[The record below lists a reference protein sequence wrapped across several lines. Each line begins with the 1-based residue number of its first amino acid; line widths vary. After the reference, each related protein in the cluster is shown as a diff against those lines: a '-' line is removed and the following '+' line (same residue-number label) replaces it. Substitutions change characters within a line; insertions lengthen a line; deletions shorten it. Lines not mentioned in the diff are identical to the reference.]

1 MNTGVLTPLAG
12 DKGNRHMSMFS
23 QLLSGLTG
31 GSSGVMQTLMS
42 TLMTNQQGSGGLAE
56 LIQKLEQG
64 GLGPAVQSWVGT
76 GENQAVSPQQLH
88 SALGEEQVQQIAGQA
103 GMQPHDLLSMLAQ
116 NLPSIIDKMTP
127 NGQVPREPAA

>member
-1 MNTGVLTPLAG
+1 
-12 DKGNRHMSMFS
+12 MSMFS
-23 QLLSGLTG
+23 QLLSGLMGNSG
-31 GSSGVMQTLMS
+31 GVTQTLLS
-42 TLMTNQQGSGGLAE
+42 ALMTNQQGSGGLAE

-76 GENQAVSPQQLH
+76 GENQAVSPQELH

-103 GMQPHDLLSMLAQ
+103 GMQPHDFLSMLAQ

-127 NGQVPREPAA
+127 NGQVPRQTSV